1 MKMEQ
6 ENEHELILFSTVEPV
21 SDPDYEYGNF
31 GFKDENGNIV
41 IEPKY
46 VSCIG
51 FSYGLCPV
59 AIHAGDYENSSNLYA
74 DLRWGYIDETG
85 ATVIPFRYREASIF
99 NKYGMA
105 VAKDE
110 YGENSYLIDRKG
122 EAAFREDNLDFCPWY
137 DPDERFLEF
146 SEGPFCDADIN
157 IGAYD
162 TKLRRIFLEPVTGG
176 IIEWEED
183 EIEVQERGK
192 LNICADFREHFINS
206 RGEELYPGLA
216 DKGFNIVERPNQYG
230 FAIIGVFQWEETD
243 HSDRVFW
250 NLKDDKKYRRIEHY
264 GVANIQGELVIPAE
278 YDKITDERDGSFLCV
293 KDNKETRIKCK

>member
-6 ENEHELILFSTVEPV
+6 KNGHELIPFSTVETV
-21 SDPDYEYGNF
+21 SSPDYEYGNF

-46 VSCIG
+46 VSCIW

-59 AIHAGDYENSSNLYA
+59 AIHAGDYEDASNPYA

-85 ATVIPFRYREASIF
+85 ATVIPFRYREAGVF
-99 NKYGMA
+99 NKYGIA

-122 EAAFREDNLDFCPWY
+122 EVAFREDNLDFCPWY

-146 SEGPFCDADIN
+146 SDGPFYDADIN

-183 EIEVQERGK
+183 EIEVQERGV
-192 LNICADFREHFINS
+192 LNFGADFRDHFINS

-216 DKGFNIVERPNQYG
+216 EKGFNIIERPNQYG
-230 FAIIGVFQWEETD
+230 FAIIGIFQWEETD
-243 HSDRVFW
+243 HFDRVVW

-278 YDKITDERDGSFLCV
+278 YDKITDKRDGSFLCV